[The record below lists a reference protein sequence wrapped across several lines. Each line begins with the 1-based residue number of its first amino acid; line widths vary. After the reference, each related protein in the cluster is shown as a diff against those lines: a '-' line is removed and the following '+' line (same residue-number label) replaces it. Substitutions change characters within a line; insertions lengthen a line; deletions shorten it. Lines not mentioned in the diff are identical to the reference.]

1 MAPWTRGTAA
11 PGALLCAV
19 VLACVCEVGGSQA
32 RVAEHSPTP
41 LHAAFT
47 AAPAPGSRRDAR
59 GWPAATC
66 RLRPR
71 ILAGVT
77 GLRASNGDSEDLRGE
92 FKQLLGKSGRDMGMK
107 GMKAPKGSLEWLKQ
121 QQQAQSAPASPPAA
135 PSNTPGDAAPPLA
148 SKPGSPALTG
158 PPAAK
163 PKPKSTAPAPTYSE
177 LDALLSGKSP
187 AAPRAPEAAQKIVAP
202 AARPAYA
209 VDSGSTVTLVNLDRG
224 DAVPKDV
231 WSALKDSQGNSLAL
245 SKLKAEGGELVLLV
259 PEYAHHTGGPGETWT
274 KLLIDLQ
281 NMLGSQPEKVRA
293 VAVSP
298 EPDTVHTKMISRYNL
313 KLFSFASDSDRS
325 FLAAHKV
332 FFFVFLAFIRN
343 PHVHTRTVMMAHARV
358 HTGHTHTHALA

>member
-1 MAPWTRGTAA
+1 
-11 PGALLCAV
+11 
-19 VLACVCEVGGSQA
+19 
-32 RVAEHSPTP
+32 
-41 LHAAFT
+41 
-47 AAPAPGSRRDAR
+47 
-59 GWPAATC
+59 
-66 RLRPR
+66 
-71 ILAGVT
+71 
-77 GLRASNGDSEDLRGE
+77 
-92 FKQLLGKSGRDMGMK
+92 
-107 GMKAPKGSLEWLKQ
+107 
-121 QQQAQSAPASPPAA
+121 
-135 PSNTPGDAAPPLA
+135 
-148 SKPGSPALTG
+148 
-158 PPAAK
+158 
-163 PKPKSTAPAPTYSE
+163 
-177 LDALLSGKSP
+177 
-187 AAPRAPEAAQKIVAP
+187 
-202 AARPAYA
+202 
-209 VDSGSTVTLVNLDRG
+209 LDRG

-298 EPDTVHTKMISRYNL
+298 EPDTVHAKMISRYNL

-332 FFFVFLAFIRN
+332 LFFVFLAFIRN